1 MSEVVKCVD
10 RNFFTARQIDPEAV
24 AVEWRPQTLDW
35 IGNPDPDHLANS
47 HLGESIGVPPGIQNT

>member
-10 RNFFTARQIDPEAV
+10 RNFFTSRQIHPEAV

-35 IGNPDPDHLANS
+35 TGNPDPDHLATS
-47 HLGESIGVPPGIQNT
+47 HPDESIGAPVDSQNT